1 MNTNWEYVPF
11 EKLFVWREKSKIKS
25 NDGQSVGKYKMFV
38 CSDTTIKYC
47 DKYLEQG
54 ESIIFGTGGKASCH
68 FESEPFAYSTDCVV
82 AQKNSN
88 ALYTK
93 FYYYYFRQNNIGEI
107 QKTFTGSGLQH
118 TSKKKIGKINVPICD
133 IADQQRIVAKIEELF
148 STLDKGV
155 AELNNVKEHLTVYR
169 QAVLKEAFAICS
181 DIKTVRDV
189 CLHVTDGDHM
199 PPPKSTNGIPFIM
212 ISNIEK
218 NIINFSNTHYVDENY
233 FRNIGEKRTPVKGD
247 VLYTVTG
254 SYGIPVLVDFDKE
267 FCFQRHIAL
276 LRPNT
281 KVITQKYLYYALQTN
296 SVYQQATEKATGTA
310 QKTVGLGVLRNIK
323 IPYIELGR
331 QLNIVLAI
339 ESKLSVCDKIEQTV
353 DETLQKAEQ
362 LRQSILK
369 QAFEGR
375 LV

>member
-1 MNTNWEYVPF
+1 
-11 EKLFVWREKSKIKS
+11 
-25 NDGQSVGKYKMFV
+25 
-38 CSDTTIKYC
+38 
-47 DKYLEQG
+47 
-54 ESIIFGTGGKASCH
+54 
-68 FESEPFAYSTDCVV
+68 
-82 AQKNSN
+82 
-88 ALYTK
+88 
-93 FYYYYFRQNNIGEI
+93 
-107 QKTFTGSGLQH
+107 
-118 TSKKKIGKINVPICD
+118 
-133 IADQQRIVAKIEELF
+133 
-148 STLDKGV
+148 
-155 AELNNVKEHLTVYR
+155 
-169 QAVLKEAFAICS
+169 
-181 DIKTVRDV
+181 
-189 CLHVTDGDHM
+189 
-199 PPPKSTNGIPFIM
+199 M